1 MQWRRGADCDTGSC
15 VEVKMVDIILEDSSR
30 TILIR
35 SSSDPTRTL
44 AFTEDEWDTF
54 VAAVKSGEFNL

>member
-1 MQWRRGADCDTGSC
+1 MLWRQPSDCASNAC
-15 VEVKMVDIILEDSSR
+15 VEVKMVDVILEDSSR

>member
-1 MQWRRGADCDTGSC
+1 MQWRRATDCDTNTC
-15 VEVKMVDIILEDSSR
+15 VEVKMVDIILEDSPR
-30 TILIR
+30 TILVR

-44 AFTEDEWDTF
+44 AFTEDEWDVF